1 MIQGQSWDRNPGLPS
16 QHHTTWGTISHSC
29 RNLFGSC
36 ISELSNKSKRNLPRK
51 CFSVTD
57 ARADKSPKEQY
68 PLHVPR
74 MPVIQWLSQA
84 VFIRSLRQTHILKNA
99 NMIPKDP
106 CNSDS
111 TSGGPLMP
119 LPFLL
124 SDIGQ
129 DPWPTKSEIC
139 SSGWKSLWQGFCITQ
154 HLVLSIVF
162 WVNREV
168 PQAWTE
174 LTLTEEARL

>member
-1 MIQGQSWDRNPGLPS
+1 MVQDDTGAELGQESRSSLPAPYHLRYNQPFMS
-16 QHHTTWGTISHSC
+16 KSIW
-29 RNLFGSC
+29 FC

-57 ARADKSPKEQY
+57 AGADKGPKEQY

-84 VFIRSLRQTHILKNA
+84 VFIKSLRQTHILKNA

-111 TSGGPLMP
+111 TSGGSLMP

-124 SDIGQ
+124 SDRGQ
-129 DPWPTKSEIC
+129 AS
-139 SSGWKSLWQGFCITQ
+139 
-154 HLVLSIVF
+154 
-162 WVNREV
+162 
-168 PQAWTE
+168 
-174 LTLTEEARL
+174 